1 MQLLTL
7 YNLQETE
14 SIFLYKWAVA
24 NFGFIFFSMLAL
36 QEEITLQEIY
46 NRVRKPNGMK
56 WNLSCKIAEVC
67 KLTKAT
73 MTLLYA
79 NDPI

>member
-1 MQLLTL
+1 
-7 YNLQETE
+7 
-14 SIFLYKWAVA
+14 
-24 NFGFIFFSMLAL
+24 MLAL

-46 NRVRKPNGMK
+46 NKVRKPNGME